1 VDGLTESPTTEDA
14 AVVVEGVSK
23 RFRLY
28 KDKPSSLKQRITSRR
43 GAAYDEFWALRD
55 VSFSVPRGSAF
66 ALVGHNGSGKSTLL
80 RLMAGIH
87 RPTTGTIQ
95 AKGRVSALLE
105 LGAGFHPELSGRE
118 NIYLN
123 GSILGLTKREISSK
137 IDEIIDFSG
146 ISEFIDSPVKVYSSG
161 MYVRL
166 GFSVAVH
173 VNPDIL
179 IIDEVIAVGDEEFQ
193 RQCFDHLYKLRGQGV
208 TIIVVSHS
216 LALVQTMCDHA
227 AWFDHG
233 HLLHVGTAG
242 DVVHQYLDKVN
253 VNEAQ
258 RIEDEAERLSADIQN
273 DSHEDPN
280 EAPRSAPSLITI
292 EAVDFLGPDGMPTH
306 VAEPKAPL
314 TVRLHFH
321 SHVPIESPLFS
332 FAVENENDVLVANPG
347 IRPTHSAG
355 PTYHGVGYADYQ
367 MTHLPLG
374 PGEYTFSVAIHD
386 TNGMTVL
393 DKKMRFARLKVQP
406 GSDLVHGVV
415 DLLGQWMPV
424 VAKREEAS

>member
-1 VDGLTESPTTEDA
+1 MDRITRHVETGD
-14 AVVVEGVSK
+14 AVVVDGVSK

-28 KDKPSSLKQRITSRR
+28 KDKPTSLKQRATTKRA
-43 GAAYDEFWALRD
+43 AAYDEFWALRD

-66 ALVGHNGSGKSTLL
+66 GLVGHNGSGKSTLL

-87 RPTTGTIQ
+87 RPTLGSIET
-95 AKGRVSALLE
+95 KGRVSALLE

-123 GSILGLTKREISSK
+123 GSILGLTRREINGK

-173 VNPDIL
+173 VRPDIL

-193 RQCFDHLYKLRGQGV
+193 RQCFDHLYKLRSQGV

-216 LALVQTMCDHA
+216 LSLVQTMCDHA
-227 AWFDHG
+227 AWFNHG
-233 HLLHVGTAG
+233 RLLHVGTAG

-258 RIEDEAERLSADIQN
+258 RIELAAERDLRGEGDGETSP
-273 DSHEDPN
+273 S
-280 EAPRSAPSLITI
+280 APRPIVI
-292 EAVDFLGPDGMPTH
+292 EAVEFLGPDGRPTH

-314 TVRLHFH
+314 TVRVHFRCRT
-321 SHVPIESPLFS
+321 PLENPLFS
-332 FAVENENDVLVANPG
+332 FAVENENHVFVANPG
-347 IRPTHSAG
+347 IQPTHASG
-355 PTYHGVGYADYQ
+355 PTYVGRGHADYHMAQ
-367 MTHLPLG
+367 LPLG
-374 PGEYTFSVAIHD
+374 PGEYTFTFAAHD
-386 TNGMTVL
+386 TNGTTVL
-393 DKKMRFARLKVQP
+393 EKKDRFARLKVQP
-406 GSDLVHGVV
+406 GADVVLGLV
-415 DLLGQWMPV
+415 DLLGGWMPL
-424 VAKREEAS
+424 VADQGETG